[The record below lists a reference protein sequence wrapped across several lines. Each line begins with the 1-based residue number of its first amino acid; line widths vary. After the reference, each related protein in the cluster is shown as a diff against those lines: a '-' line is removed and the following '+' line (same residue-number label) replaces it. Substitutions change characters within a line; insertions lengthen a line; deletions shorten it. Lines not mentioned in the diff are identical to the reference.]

1 LNKSILTRPFPPEQ
15 IKQRPGQ
22 HGKMLSYI
30 ETHAV
35 IARLNEGCDAWSFE
49 IVRHEIH
56 EAEVVVLGKL
66 TADGVVKTA
75 FGGSAITRGQDGEPV
90 SLADDLKAGA
100 SDCLKKAASLLGVGL
115 ELYGG
120 GRHGEN
126 NGSGNGQS
134 NGVRRANGNGAG
146 AVGGHS
152 AASGDRLTARQLA
165 AIHGAARR
173 ANVSREN
180 LMLLVKNKGKKQL
193 EALTKGEASEII
205 FELSAT
211 NAANA

>member
-1 LNKSILTRPFPPEQ
+1 
-15 IKQRPGQ
+15 
-22 HGKMLSYI
+22 MLSYI

-56 EAEVVVLGKL
+56 DAEVVVLGKL

-90 SLADDLKAGA
+90 SLADDLKSAT
-100 SDCLKKAASLLGVGL
+100 SDAIKKAASLLGVGL

-120 GRHGEN
+120 GGGNGHGEK
-126 NGSGNGQS
+126 NGSGD
-134 NGVRRANGNGAG
+134 GVRPASGNGGVNGGGYNAG
-146 AVGGHS
+146 HT
-152 AASGDRLTARQLA
+152 DRLTARQLA

-173 ANVSREN
+173 NNVSREGV
-180 LMLLVKNKGKKQL
+180 MKLVQARGRRQL
-193 EALTKGEASEII
+193 ESLTRSEASEII
-205 FELSAT
+205 SELNERGDAH
-211 NAANA
+211 A

>member
-1 LNKSILTRPFPPEQ
+1 MNKSILTRPFPPEQ

-56 EAEVVVLGKL
+56 GAEVVVLGKL

-90 SLADDLKAGA
+90 SLADDLKSAT
-100 SDCLKKAASLLGVGL
+100 SDAIKKAASLLGVGL

-120 GRHGEN
+120 GGGNGHGEK
-126 NGSGNGQS
+126 NGSGNGHA
-134 NGVRRANGNGAG
+134 NGVRPANDSGGVNGGGYNAG
-146 AVGGHS
+146 HT
-152 AASGDRLTARQLA
+152 DRLTAVSSPRSM
-165 AIHGAARR
+165 ARR
-173 ANVSREN
+173 DGRTSAGRASSASSR
-180 LMLLVKNKGKKQL
+180 
-193 EALTKGEASEII
+193 ARASG
-205 FELSAT
+205 SSRR
-211 NAANA
+211 